1 MKQIL
6 WLLPQAIVSKGLCI
20 LLCNKQISKV
30 VFSKGFGELVERMME
45 YSSGK

>member
-6 WLLPQAIVSKGLCI
+6 WLLPQAIVSKGLYI
-20 LLCNKQISKV
+20 LLCNNQISKV
-30 VFSKGFGELVERMME
+30 VFSKDFGKLVERMKE